1 MTTRFNAKDNKNY
14 GVSGVPSGYD
24 GNIKPDFS
32 IPSCGVE
39 DVDVALFSLF
49 DKEIQPMVNGQD
61 SADLRKVPII
71 FAAGEKWA
79 LLKRG
84 KPLRDK
90 NNSLILPLITIA
102 RTSVSQD
109 MSSDIVGRGINQ
121 QTGELVVR
129 RRLDK
134 SDRDYQNIINRF
146 FIQNQTNV
154 AVNPSD
160 PHAETQLTTI
170 RTIGALRDDESVKSG
185 ALLQTNRSGNVYE
198 TIVVPA
204 PQFYTATYDITIWAQ
219 YTQHLNQIVEKLLSS
234 FLPQAQSWKLITPKG
249 YWFIATV
256 EGGNFTT
263 ESNFDNM
270 ASEERFIKNKFTV
283 KVPAYIWA
291 SSAPGLP
298 IPIKK
303 YVSAPV
309 IDFEV
314 APIAVKFGNPPE
326 EISNSYL
333 LGNDDPTLPIDEQ
346 KNSRLDQ
353 RDPGWRQQ
361 RVQPSNSQERIDA
374 NDPALGGYP
383 RGMSPA
389 AYEKIKIGNK
399 TQYVKITNVNPTTGE
414 TVYTAIDPA
423 GLKIIA
429 VDK

>member
-204 PQFYTATYDITIWAQ
+204 PQFYTATYDITIWDIGSLRQ
-219 YTQHLNQIVEKLLSS
+219 SREEILRLSQI
-234 FLPQAQSWKLITPKG
+234 LITWRRKKG
-249 YWFIATV
+249 LSKI
-256 EGGNFTT
+256 N
-263 ESNFDNM
+263 
-270 ASEERFIKNKFTV
+270 
-283 KVPAYIWA
+283 
-291 SSAPGLP
+291 
-298 IPIKK
+298 
-303 YVSAPV
+303 
-309 IDFEV
+309 
-314 APIAVKFGNPPE
+314 
-326 EISNSYL
+326 L
-333 LGNDDPTLPIDEQ
+333 L
-346 KNSRLDQ
+346 
-353 RDPGWRQQ
+353 
-361 RVQPSNSQERIDA
+361 
-374 NDPALGGYP
+374 
-383 RGMSPA
+383 
-389 AYEKIKIGNK
+389 
-399 TQYVKITNVNPTTGE
+399 
-414 TVYTAIDPA
+414 
-423 GLKIIA
+423 
-429 VDK
+429 